1 MTVSVKATRTG
12 YEELTADAV
21 TLEIIPKDAA
31 IVVDDAEKFFDEAD
45 PKFTGTVT
53 GLVKEGDLEGLTYI
67 RTNKDEAVGIYPE
80 VLAAAYIENPNYNV
94 TEHR

>member
-1 MTVSVKATRTG
+1 M
-12 YEELTADAV
+12 
-21 TLEIIPKDAA
+21 
-31 IVVDDAEKFFDEAD
+31 
-45 PKFTGTVT
+45 T